1 MYIDIYK
8 ASLTLLQSRSITRDF
23 TDSRRAMEVR
33 KLYLVR
39 LCMRVCV
46 CVCVC
51 VCACVCLYFCV
62 SSLTSVA
69 DSLVVFSKR
78 FSPQP
83 HPRKA
88 PCFLCPSLA
97 QQQCCLDAP
106 RTQHEMVWREYA
118 QFEQTLDRDA
128 AKRILD
134 DKGKEYRRLLA
145 VSRGVCMYV
154 CVCVSFCFCVCVY
167 LRVYGCLNVCAPS
180 FYRPP

>member
-1 MYIDIYK
+1 M
-8 ASLTLLQSRSITRDF
+8 
-23 TDSRRAMEVR
+23 
-33 KLYLVR
+33 
-39 LCMRVCV
+39 CV

-51 VCACVCLYFCV
+51 LSVCLYFCV

-83 HPRKA
+83 HSRKA
-88 PCFLCPSLA
+88 LCFPCPSLA

-134 DKGKEYRRLLA
+134 DKGKEYRRLLS

-154 CVCVSFCFCVCVY
+154 RVYVSLSVSVSVSICVCTDVLMCVHQQFTAHPESLC
-167 LRVYGCLNVCAPS
+167 
-180 FYRPP
+180 